1 MEDKINAF
9 MDEVKG
15 RNSHEP
21 NSYKPC
27 KKLQKQLFPTLV
39 IMKFTMA
46 RIYY

>member
-21 NSYKPC
+21 EFI
-27 KKLQKQLFPTLV
+27 QAVQEVAETVFPTLV

-46 RIYY
+46 RIFY